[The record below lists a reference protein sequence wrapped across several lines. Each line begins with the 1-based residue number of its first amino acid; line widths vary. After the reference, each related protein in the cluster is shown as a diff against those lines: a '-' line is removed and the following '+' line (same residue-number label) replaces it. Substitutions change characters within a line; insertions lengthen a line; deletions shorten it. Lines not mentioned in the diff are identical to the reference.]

1 MLPFLNEGTVRKV
14 RDIKEKID
22 KYFTMVI
29 GCLWVLSTLWDVI
42 RFHCYWSDY
51 MLELYSCFFMTFMV
65 LSFIIPSKIPKI
77 ITDMFGLIK
86 TTLGRSIIMLVF
98 SLLFL
103 GDKHTFHQLCSI
115 FLFIG
120 GFVLLCLELIAP
132 APQLESSK
140 FFPSVN
146 NSGPDEKN
154 NNRNESVP
162 PTKLDDSQPEP
173 EVLDNNSN
181 NKNFPS
187 LDDQI

>member
-29 GCLWVLSTLWDVI
+29 GCLWVLSTLWDII

-86 TTLGRSIIMLVF
+86 TTLGRAIIMLVF

-103 GDKHTFHQLCSI
+103 GDKHTFHHLCSI
-115 FLFIG
+115 FLLDEFYNVVLTKIFDLPRAIDIYKSIG
-120 GFVLLCLELIAP
+120 IPYV
-132 APQLESSK
+132 K
-140 FFPSVN
+140 
-146 NSGPDEKN
+146 
-154 NNRNESVP
+154 
-162 PTKLDDSQPEP
+162 
-173 EVLDNNSN
+173 
-181 NKNFPS
+181 
-187 LDDQI
+187 